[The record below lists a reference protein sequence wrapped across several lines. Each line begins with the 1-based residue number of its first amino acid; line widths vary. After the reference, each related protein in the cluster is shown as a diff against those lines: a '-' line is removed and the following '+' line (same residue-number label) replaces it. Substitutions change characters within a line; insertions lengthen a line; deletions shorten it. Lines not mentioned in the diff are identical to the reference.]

1 MEYNMKRKT
10 LTGILAGALSL
21 AFLLSACTGQPS
33 ASQTPGATQTPGAS
47 TPAPTELKDTLN
59 IAITAQPPTL
69 DAPTTASN
77 AAAGIAI
84 HIFESLFT
92 LDSDYQPAPALA
104 ESYAVS
110 DDGLVYTFPL
120 RQGVKFHNGKDLTA
134 EDVVASMNRWL
145 ETSSRAKSLLA
156 GAVFAQEDTYT
167 VTLTVPTA
175 SADVLELIAAPSQF
189 AAISPKEIVDAAGP
203 EGITEY
209 IGTGPYKLQ
218 EWKADQYIHLVRY
231 EDYQSHE
238 GASSGFTGEKQ
249 AATEN
254 LIFRFVTDHA
264 TRIAGIQTGEY
275 DVAEA
280 VPLERYEELSGNT
293 DLALYT
299 KSSGNLNLFLN
310 TTQGILAN
318 KTIRQ
323 AVLAAL
329 NNEDIML
336 AAFGDPNLYSLSP
349 SFANPS
355 QPQWA
360 TESGAEFY
368 NQNDPEKAKALLAEA
383 GYHNEPI
390 VLVTTP
396 DYEEMYKA
404 TLVVQEQLRQA
415 GFNAEVQSYDFTVF
429 MEHRSDVAQFD
440 LFITSNS
447 YGLNPSQFSVVT
459 AGWAGLNQSEVTAG
473 VEGIRYA
480 TSPEAAADA
489 WKDLQ
494 QFIYEFG
501 AASVLGQYSAAVAT
515 RNTVAGFDYFHYPVY
530 WNVTVSK

>member
-1 MEYNMKRKT
+1 MKRKT
-10 LTGILAGALSL
+10 ITGLLGGILSL
-21 AFLLSACTGQPS
+21 ALLLSACGGQPS
-33 ASQTPGATQTPGAS
+33 ASQTPGSNQTPGTSA
-47 TPAPTELKDTLN
+47 TAPAELKDTLN

-84 HIFESLFT
+84 HIFESLFM
-92 LDSDYQPAPALA
+92 LDGDFKPAPVLVDLYTIS
-104 ESYAVS
+104 E
-110 DDGLVYTFPL
+110 DGLLYTFNL
-120 RQGVKFHNGKDLTA
+120 RQGVKFHNGKELTA

-156 GAVFAQEDTYT
+156 GSVFAQVDNYT
-167 VTLTVPTA
+167 VTLTVPKA

-189 AAISPKEIVDAAGP
+189 AAISPKEVVEAAGV
-203 EGITEY
+203 EGISEY

-218 EWKADQYIHLVRY
+218 EWKADQYIQLVRY
-231 EDYQSHE
+231 EDYQSPA
-238 GASSGFTGEKQ
+238 GASSGFVGEKP

-275 DVAEA
+275 DVAES
-280 VPLERYEELSGNT
+280 VPLERYEELAGNA
-293 DLALYT
+293 DLKLYA
-299 KSSGNLNLFLN
+299 KSAGNLNLFLN
-310 TTQGILAN
+310 TTNGILAN

-336 AAFGDPNLYSLSP
+336 ASFGDPNLYSLSP
-349 SFANPS
+349 SFANPA

-360 TESGAEFY
+360 TERGGEYY

-383 GYHNEPI
+383 GYNNEPI

-415 GFNAEVQSYDFTVF
+415 GFNAEVQSYDFPVF
-429 MEHRSDVAQFD
+429 MEHRSDVTQFD

-459 AGWAGLNQSEVTAG
+459 AGWAGLNQPEVTAG
-473 VEGIRYA
+473 IEGIRFAPTSEDA
-480 TSPEAAADA
+480 TRA
-489 WKDLQ
+489 WEDLQ

-501 AASVLGQYSAAVAT
+501 AASVLGQYSSVVAT
-515 RNTVAGFDYFHYPVY
+515 RNNVAHLDYFHYPVY